1 MPCYAKSTPLGDTRS
16 TENFVCGSGQSAK
29 ESGRGVGGKNPSDF
43 SDNGVAHSPPEG
55 YNPELVEGHS
65 PLSFSLVCRHFVFF

>member
-29 ESGRGVGGKNPSDF
+29 ESGRGVGGKNSLILGET
-43 SDNGVAHSPPEG
+43 GVAHSPPEG
-55 YNPELVEGHS
+55 YNPEPVEGHS
-65 PLSFSLVCRHFVFF
+65 PLYISLLCRHYVFY

>member
-1 MPCYAKSTPLGDTRS
+1 MPHVAKSTPLGDTRS
-16 TENFVCGSGQSAK
+16 TENFVCESRQSAK

-43 SDNGVAHSPPEG
+43 SDSGGAHSPPEG

-65 PLSFSLVCRHFVFF
+65 PLYFSLLCRHFVFF